1 MFSNM
6 ISTKYT
12 KGFSIIE
19 TIIAIGMLSVFVM
32 SSISF
37 IMFMKKSE
45 NTIVEDSEIIWQVSN
60 IFDELGD
67 ILNEYNS
74 IVEPEIGGSDSE
86 VILSNNQEE
95 EVSIYVEDGDMFAR
109 YDSDDPV
116 KISHNI
122 VIDNLLLSNLSF
134 DNVEVIR
141 FEVSIYDNR
150 INDVETFYFTK
161 TLR

>member
-1 MFSNM
+1 M